1 MEVVRADRLKS
12 NDHWS
17 VGTAFPHPRKEHKT
31 PPFEGAPRS
40 AVRHGKAAAIKSKY
54 ETILTAPA
62 AKTKRSIASRKIT
75 TLVNCKSIAALWPL
89 QGEVEARQTLKDAR
103 VIPNNYSRSS
113 PAARSEDSWT
123 PTWQWLDWKEM
134 SLYQWTPHH
143 WRDGLRDEWQI
154 APFHPVL
161 T

>member
-1 MEVVRADRLKS
+1 M
-12 NDHWS
+12 
-17 VGTAFPHPRKEHKT
+17 
-31 PPFEGAPRS
+31 
-40 AVRHGKAAAIKSKY
+40 RHGKAAAIKSKY

-113 PAARSEDSWT
+113 PAARSEDF
-123 PTWQWLDWKEM
+123 LDTYMTMVRLEGDE
-134 SLYQWTPHH
+134 SLSMDTTSLKRWAE
-143 WRDGLRDEWQI
+143 R
-154 APFHPVL
+154 
-161 T
+161 